1 MNLERIVSQGIS
13 ANDRTK
19 PEEAIV
25 QILKDGKVEETKTA
39 QKYGNF
45 VRFAIAHLQ
54 APRMMPSMDLSRLK
68 LDCLDGS
75 WYLMYYYTSPN
86 EHFYYSMKFNPS

>member
-1 MNLERIVSQGIS
+1 MALRVSWTGRAKDRLRMNLERIVSQGIS

-45 VRFAIAHLQ
+45 V
-54 APRMMPSMDLSRLK
+54 
-68 LDCLDGS
+68 
-75 WYLMYYYTSPN
+75 
-86 EHFYYSMKFNPS
+86 